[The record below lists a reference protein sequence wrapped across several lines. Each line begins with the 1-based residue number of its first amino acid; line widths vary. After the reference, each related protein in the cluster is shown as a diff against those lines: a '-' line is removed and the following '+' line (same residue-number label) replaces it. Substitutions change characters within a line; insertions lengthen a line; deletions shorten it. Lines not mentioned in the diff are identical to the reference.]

1 MSIDDAYGFAL
12 DLLDVVQNAFRT
24 RDHLMVDSSHAQRGV
39 AMPQVT
45 EAARTTQPH
54 AARRRIRLR
63 AAVTTA
69 VDQGWRCWLATRQRH
84 AAWNWIGVPCPA
96 QHCIICNVA

>member
-54 AARRRIRLR
+54 AARRRIADRTRIRER
-63 AAVTTA
+63 AVF
-69 VDQGWRCWLATRQRH
+69 GWWSM
-84 AAWNWIGVPCPA
+84 VM
-96 QHCIICNVA
+96 V